1 MQINLTKWFNFF
13 FVSALL
19 WLLLEGV
26 FRKWLLP
33 SLATPLFAIKY
44 VLFGLTYLTYFISK
58 PYLPKIR
65 YLFQLFLVLFL
76 VYTALHTIYNPLK
89 VSLLVTIFG
98 YINYFFFVPLILIV
112 PAYFNSLEKI
122 ERFIDWMVW
131 LAIPMLI
138 LGIVQY
144 YSPPDSLINT
154 MVNEEQKLNM
164 IGEFTRIVSVFTFVK
179 IYNVFLLF
187 LSTSLIGNIFYRL
200 YVSKS
205 VFIQLFVLFLVVLN
219 MFMTASRL
227 PIGLMFLF
235 IGVVGVYIFLNIP
248 NLRKTIAFSL
258 VTGMFLF
265 ISLYFMSDTYK
276 TAIDKFIF
284 RTEMIE
290 TVAEKGVEGY
300 SYTERISERITAFKY
315 SKEAGWL
322 GFGIGTTYQGTGMVL
337 VNYREDVPFEE
348 EGERI
353 VLELGIIGG
362 VLTLLLR
369 WSIAII
375 ALYWLTK
382 TRSINITIF
391 ILPLIL
397 LILPPLLFLNE
408 TTFNYLDNFSYWFTF
423 GLILGLVKIIQ
434 NNKQSSESTV
444 YK

>member
-26 FRKWLLP
+26 FRKWLIP

-44 VLFGLTYLTYFISK
+44 VLFGLTYLTYFITK

-65 YLFQLFLVLFL
+65 YLFQLILVLFL
-76 VYTALHTIYNPLK
+76 VYAALHTIYNPLK
-89 VSLLVTIFG
+89 VSLLVTVFG

-122 ERFIDWMVW
+122 ERLIDWMVW
-131 LAIPMLI
+131 LAIPMLV
-138 LGIVQY
+138 LGIIQY
-144 YSPPDSLINT
+144 YSPPDSFINT
-154 MVNEEQKLNM
+154 MVNEEQKLTK
-164 IGEFTRIVSVFTFVK
+164 IGEFTRTVSVFTFVK
-179 IYNVFLLF
+179 IFNVYLLF
-187 LSTSLIGNIFYRL
+187 LTTLLIGNIFYRL
-200 YVSKS
+200 NKNKS
-205 VFIQLFVLFLVVLN
+205 VLVQLFVLFLAVLN

-235 IGVVGVYIFLNIP
+235 IAIIGIYIFLNIP

-258 VTGMFLF
+258 VIGVFLF
-265 ISLYFMSDTYK
+265 LSLYFISGTYK

-284 RTEMIE
+284 RAEMIE
-290 TVAEKGVEGY
+290 TVAEKGREGY
-300 SYTERISERITAFKY
+300 SYTERINERITAFKY
-315 SKEAGWL
+315 SQEAGWF

-337 VNYREDVPFEE
+337 VNHREDVPFEE

-353 VLELGIIGG
+353 VLEIGIIGG
-362 VLTLLLR
+362 ILTLLLR

-375 ALYWLTK
+375 ALFWLTK
-382 TRSINITIF
+382 IRSINLTIF

-397 LILPPLLFLNE
+397 LILPPILFMNN
-408 TTFNYLDNFSYWFTF
+408 TTFNFLDSFTYWFAF
-423 GLILGLVKIIQ
+423 SLIISLKNLYLKENI
-434 NNKQSSESTV
+434 
-444 YK
+444 

>member
-1 MQINLTKWFNFF
+1 MQVNLTKWFNFF

-65 YLFQLFLVLFL
+65 YLFQLILVIFL
-76 VYTALHTIYNPLK
+76 VYTAIHTIYNPLK

-98 YINYFFFVPLILIV
+98 YINYFFFVPLIMVV
-112 PAYFNSLEKI
+112 PTYFNSFEKI
-122 ERFIDWMVW
+122 ERFINWMVW

-144 YSPPDSLINT
+144 YSPPDSFINT
-154 MVNEEQKLNM
+154 MVNEEQKLTA

-179 IYNVFLLF
+179 IFNVYLLF
-187 LSTSLIGNIFYRL
+187 LSTLLIGNIYYRL
-200 YVSKS
+200 KNRKGVL
-205 VFIQLFVLFLVVLN
+205 IQLFVLFLAVLN

-227 PIGLMFLF
+227 PLGLMLLF
-235 IGVVGVYIFLNIP
+235 IGLISIYIFLNIST
-248 NLRKTIAFSL
+248 LRKTIVFSIFL
-258 VTGMFLF
+258 GIGLF
-265 ISLYFMSDTYK
+265 ISLYFISDTYK

-300 SYTERISERITAFKY
+300 SYTERINERITAFKY
-315 SKEAGWL
+315 SKEAGWF

-337 VNYREDVPFEE
+337 VNHREDVPFEE

-362 VLTLLLR
+362 ILILLLR
-369 WSIAII
+369 WSIATI
-375 ALYWLTK
+375 ALFWLTK
-382 TRSINITIF
+382 IKSINITIF

-397 LILPPLLFLNE
+397 LILPPILFLNN
-408 TTFNYLDNFSYWFTF
+408 TTFNYLDSFTYWFAF
-423 GLILGLVKIIQ
+423 GLIISLKKLYIKENI
-434 NNKQSSESTV
+434 
-444 YK
+444 

>member
-1 MQINLTKWFNFF
+1 MQVNLTKWFNFF

-65 YLFQLFLVLFL
+65 YLFQLILVLFL
-76 VYTALHTIYNPLK
+76 VYTAIHTIYNPLK

-98 YINYFFFVPLILIV
+98 YINYFFFVPLIMVV
-112 PAYFNSLEKI
+112 PTYFNSFEKI
-122 ERFIDWMVW
+122 EQFINWMVW

-138 LGIVQY
+138 LGIIQY
-144 YSPPDSLINT
+144 YSPPDSFINT
-154 MVNEEQKLNM
+154 MVNEEQKLTA

-179 IYNVFLLF
+179 IFNVYLLF
-187 LSTSLIGNIFYRL
+187 LSTLLIGNIYYRL
-200 YVSKS
+200 KNRKDVL
-205 VFIQLFVLFLVVLN
+205 IQLFVLFLAVLN

-227 PIGLMFLF
+227 PLGLMLLF
-235 IGVVGVYIFLNIP
+235 IGLISIYIFLNIST
-248 NLRKTIAFSL
+248 LRKTIVFSI
-258 VTGMFLF
+258 FLGIVLF
-265 ISLYFMSDTYK
+265 LSLYFISDTYK

-300 SYTERISERITAFKY
+300 SYTERINERITAFKY
-315 SKEAGWL
+315 SKEAGWF

-337 VNYREDVPFEE
+337 VNHREDVPFEE

-362 VLTLLLR
+362 ILILLLR
-369 WSIAII
+369 WSIATI
-375 ALYWLTK
+375 ALFWLTK
-382 TRSINITIF
+382 IKSINITIF

-397 LILPPLLFLNE
+397 LILPPILFLNN
-408 TTFNYLDNFSYWFTF
+408 TTFNYLDSFTYWFAF
-423 GLILGLVKIIQ
+423 GLIISLKKLYIKENI
-434 NNKQSSESTV
+434 
-444 YK
+444 